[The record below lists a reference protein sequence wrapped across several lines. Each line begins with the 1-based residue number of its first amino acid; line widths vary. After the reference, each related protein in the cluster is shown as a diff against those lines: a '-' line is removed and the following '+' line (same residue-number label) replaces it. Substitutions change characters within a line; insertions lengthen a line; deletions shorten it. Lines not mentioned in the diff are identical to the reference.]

1 MADTLPGPSSVIDD
15 DDYDEEYDEPNGG
28 NSLLGFMFGN
38 VDNSG
43 DLDADYLDKDAK
55 EHLFALVDQL
65 GPSLT
70 EIELSKASPATMDT
84 SEQALVF

>member
-1 MADTLPGPSSVIDD
+1 MLRPFSFFRRIFSLEIICDDLLLFLD

-43 DLDADYLDKDAK
+43 DLDADYLDK
-55 EHLFALVDQL
+55 V
-65 GPSLT
+65 
-70 EIELSKASPATMDT
+70 
-84 SEQALVF
+84 